1 MNIISTI
8 IGLSIMGVAA
18 PSMVNMSIAPIQAQK
33 RAENF
38 AVAEA
43 TAVTFA
49 AQAES
54 SQSVSSVPDGC
65 GLNNLGNAVYTV
77 TCAHGEG
84 AYRQEVSRTLRLDIS
99 STGETG
105 RTFAYDTPQK
115 YSQHMCPVT
124 DQWGVQGYNDTWAE
138 SLGGWCIP
146 YPAWTKGWYEASNP
160 DDWMYDINNYNG
172 WGRHPDY

>member
-1 MNIISTI
+1 MNIITVTV
-8 IGLSIMGVAA
+8 GAAVMGTLMPGV
-18 PSMVNMSIAPIQAQK
+18 MHMSIAPFEAQV
-33 RAENF
+33 RAQNF
-38 AVAEA
+38 AIAETA
-43 TAVTFA
+43 AVTFA
-49 AQAES
+49 AQAEG

-84 AYRQEVSRTLRLDIS
+84 AYRQEVSRTLRLDTS

>member
-1 MNIISTI
+1 MNIISTLV
-8 IGLSIMGVAA
+8 GLTIASA
-18 PSMVNMSIAPIQAQK
+18 SMPMMTSMSIAPFEAQK
-33 RAENF
+33 RAQNF

-43 TAVTFA
+43 AAVTFA
-49 AQAES
+49 AQAEGA
-54 SQSVSSVPDGC
+54 QSVSSVPDGC

-84 AYRQEVSRTLRLDIS
+84 AYRQEVSRTLRLDTS

-105 RTFAYDTPQK
+105 RTFVYDTPQK

-124 DQWGVQGYNDTWAE
+124 DQWGVQGYNDTWAK

-146 YPAWTKGWYEASNP
+146 YPAWTKEWYEASNP

-172 WGRHPDY
+172 WGHHPDY